1 MLELKDI
8 KKHYHVGDTVTK
20 ALDGV
25 SVSFRRQEFVAILGA
40 SGSGKTTMLNV
51 TGGLDNYDSG
61 DMIIDGKSTKTFKDS
76 DWDAYRN
83 NSIGFVFQS
92 YNLIS
97 HLGII
102 ENVELGMTLSGVDK
116 ATKRENAKKALERV
130 GLSDHMNKKPNQL
143 SGGQMQRVAI
153 ARALANDPDIL
164 L

>member
-8 KKHYHVGDTVTK
+8 KKYYHVGDTVTK

-116 ATKRENAKKALERV
+116 ATKRENAKNALERV

-143 SGGQMQRVAI
+143 
-153 ARALANDPDIL
+153 
-164 L
+164 